1 MSAPTERDVGVLALQ
16 EGAPVGFGFA
26 VRDDDERWGSMQ
38 AGAGGT
44 AQRRTDVA
52 HAASGK
58 TKRLREKMEAL
69 REQMRR
75 VDSIREELTH

>member
-1 MSAPTERDVGVLALQ
+1 
-16 EGAPVGFGFA
+16 
-26 VRDDDERWGSMQ
+26 
-38 AGAGGT
+38 
-44 AQRRTDVA
+44 VA

-75 VDSIREELTH
+75 VDSIREELKHQPDEQYR